1 MLTTTNTVSATMH
14 IDVRHGTA
22 VSEAQ
27 AEMQSHPLNKDIKQ
41 YAETT
46 VSDLSLQKNWI
57 GVQKTARKKIELQ
70 LAVRKTTKM
79 VFR

>member
-1 MLTTTNTVSATMH
+1 
-14 IDVRHGTA
+14 
-22 VSEAQ
+22 
-27 AEMQSHPLNKDIKQ
+27 MQSRPLNKDIKQ
-41 YAETT
+41 YAETM